1 MQQIT
6 GLKFNSLTFR
16 LSFLFAITAILL
28 LAGTGI
34 FLYRFLDHELMK
46 RDHDELIGKV
56 DLFRHLLSTVDTQE
70 KITAAP
76 NLFRDVIIGHPHLS
90 LTLLDTRGN
99 ILLTTTEWKPLQKLL
114 ENPIKVGVEPSSATI
129 SMHTIDSPYHAI
141 AAWGALGSGRNDKV
155 LIALA
160 LNVDEAQSLLMRY
173 RQTLLITL
181 LFSVITAAAL
191 AFIIAR
197 RGLRPL
203 QAMAE
208 TASEISASHL
218 QKRLS
223 VTDAPTELKELA
235 GAFNAMLGR
244 LHHSFARLSDF
255 SSDLA
260 HELRTPINN
269 LMGQTQVALSRQR
282 NTEEY
287 KSVLESN
294 LEEYERL
301 AKMIRDMLFLAQTD
315 NVQPDNA
322 PETLHTELVDLRTE
336 LDKVAEFYQMSADE
350 NGLKII
356 PSGSGTIFADRI
368 LVQRAISNLV
378 SNALQ
383 HSPPNSKV
391 HATVSST
398 DEGVEL
404 QVSNYGPGIPSEH
417 LERIF
422 DRFYRINNAR
432 SRIDTGSGLG
442 LAIVRSI
449 MDLHGG
455 RVNVESHANQ
465 LTTFTLYFRKTSTS
479 VTDYTA

>member
-1 MQQIT
+1 MQHII
-6 GLKFNSLTFR
+6 GLKLNSLTFR

-90 LTLLDTRGN
+90 LALLDTRGN
-99 ILLTTTEWKPLQKLL
+99 ILLTTTDWKPLPKLL
-114 ENPIKVGVEPSSATI
+114 ENPIKIGVEPSSATI
-129 SMHTIDSPYHAI
+129 SMPTPDNPYHAV
-141 AAWGALGSGRNDKV
+141 AAWGTLGSGRNDKV

-173 RQTLLITL
+173 RHTLLITL
-181 LFSVITAAAL
+181 LFSVITAASLAL
-191 AFIIAR
+191 IISR
-197 RGLRPL
+197 RGMRPL
-203 QAMAE
+203 HAMAE

-223 VTDAPTELKELA
+223 VAEAPAELKELA

-244 LHHSFARLSDF
+244 LHSSFARLSDF

-282 NTEEY
+282 NAEEY
-287 KSVLESN
+287 RAVLESN

-301 AKMIRDMLFLAQTD
+301 ARMIRDMLFLAQAD
-315 NVQPDNA
+315 NTRPDNA
-322 PETLHTELVDLRTE
+322 PAPLHTELVDLRTE
-336 LDKVAEFYQMSADE
+336 LDKVAEFYQMAADE

-356 PSGSGTIFADRI
+356 PSGSGTVIADRI
-368 LVQRAISNLV
+368 LVQRAISNLI

-383 HSPPNSKV
+383 HSSSNSEV
-391 HATVSST
+391 PATVSST
-398 DEGVEL
+398 DDAVKL

-432 SRIDTGSGLG
+432 NPIDTGSGLG

-455 RVNVESHANQ
+455 RVSVESHANQ
-465 LTTFTLYFRKTSTS
+465 LTTFTLYFRKTAPSI
-479 VTDYTA
+479 TDYTA